1 MNEFRVVPFMK
12 GEEVYV
18 RVYIGNNYVDLNY
31 KQVEK
36 LNEEL
41 EEILGCEPKGSE

>member
-1 MNEFRVVPFMK
+1 MK

-18 RVYIGNNYVDLNY
+18 RFYINDNYADLNY

-41 EEILGCEPKGSE
+41 EEILGCEPKGEE